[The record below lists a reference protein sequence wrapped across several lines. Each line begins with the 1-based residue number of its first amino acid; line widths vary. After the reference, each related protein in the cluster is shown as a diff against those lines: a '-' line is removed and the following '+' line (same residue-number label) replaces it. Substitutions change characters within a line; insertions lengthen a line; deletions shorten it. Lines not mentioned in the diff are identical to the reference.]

1 MATVKFNLRSTD
13 PQKEQSIY
21 LVFRH
26 KNQKLVYS
34 IGFKVNP
41 KYWNN
46 KNESVKN
53 TFNVPNRHN
62 INNLINDL
70 RAEVKRFASQL
81 LQTKDELTPQIVRQH
96 LEIYT
101 GKVKPDNHN
110 LFSFIENFIE
120 RAETVVNINIGRK
133 KSKRTIQDYRVTQNL
148 LIDYDS
154 TQKRKVNF
162 ETIDLDFYEDFILW
176 LQKEGYAL
184 NTIGKHIKTLKT
196 FLNAATE
203 KGINKNLAF
212 KSSKFKVPKED
223 SDNVYLSVEELTTI
237 YKLDLT
243 DNPGLDKARDLFMVG
258 CCTGLRFS
266 DFTNISPNDIKAST
280 LTIEQKKTGGRVV
293 IPMNVIVKEI
303 LSKYDNSLPKLS
315 NAGLNTAIKDIC
327 ELAEIKEPI
336 KTRITKGGE
345 RITNVSPKYK
355 LVSTHTARRSF
366 ATNAFKNGL
375 SPILIMSITGHK
387 TETSFM
393 KYLKMTSEEH
403 AQLILEHWRKAG
415 DFMRIAK

>member
-34 IGFKVNP
+34 IGLKVNP

-53 TFNVPNRHN
+53 TSNVPNRHN

-70 RAEVKRFASQL
+70 RAEVKRYASQL
-81 LQTKDELTPQIVRQH
+81 LQAKDEPTPKIIRQH

-101 GKVKPDNHN
+101 GKVKPDNHT
-110 LFSFIENFIE
+110 LFSFIDNFID
-120 RAETVVNINIGRK
+120 RAGTVININSGKRQ
-133 KSKRTIQDYRVTQNL
+133 SKRTIQDYRVTQNL

-154 TQKRKVNF
+154 TQKRKVDF
-162 ETIDLDFYEDFILW
+162 ETVDLDFYQDFILW
-176 LQKEGYAL
+176 LQQKGYAL

-203 KGINKNLAF
+203 KGINKNLSF
-212 KSSKFKVPKED
+212 KSPKFKVPKEE

-237 YKLDLT
+237 YNKDLS
-243 DNPGLDKARDLFMVG
+243 DKPGLDKARDLFMIG

-266 DFTNISPNDIKAST
+266 DFTNISPDDIKANT

-303 LSKYDNSLPKLS
+303 LSKYGNSLPKLS
-315 NAGLNTAIKDIC
+315 NAKLNEYIKDVC
-327 ELAEIKEPI
+327 ELAEINEPI
-336 KTRITKGGE
+336 KTRITKGGKRKTE
-345 RITNVSPKYK
+345 VNPKYK
-355 LVSTHTARRSF
+355 LISTHTARRSF

-393 KYLKMTSEEH
+393 KYLKLTSEEH